1 MHIDRPA
8 IVGPERLVLR
18 TSAALYVDDLK
29 AVGEFTVIPVSPSRR
44 VMEGFQVSG
53 WLSWRESL

>member
-29 AVGEFTVIPVSPSRR
+29 AVGEFTVDSGQSVPR
-44 VMEGFQVSG
+44 VIEGFQVSG
-53 WLSWRESL
+53 WLSRRESL

>member
-1 MHIDRPA
+1 MHI
-8 IVGPERLVLR
+8 VGRQLWAPNAWSSEPQPR
-18 TSAALYVDDLK
+18 
-29 AVGEFTVIPVSPSRR
+29 FTLTMSKQSVSSRSIPVSPSPR